1 MSGTHMRLTTL
12 FVLVIAPT
20 AVAASPMPGG
30 ITLERKL
37 LPPANSD
44 PAAVAQS
51 RIIYLNHNGVTL
63 RPGNDDSRAQTSS
76 IVSGLSTVAK
86 WNVSDATWQATVACF
101 KDIWSR
107 FDVTITDVDPG
118 NAPHMEAVFGGFPQD
133 VGMPSG
139 VGGVSPFTAD
149 CAIIENS
156 IVFTFTEVFPED
168 PQTICEVM
176 SQEVAHSYGLD
187 HELLASD
194 PMTYLDYNGKRS
206 FKDQLVSCGE
216 FNARACGIGGS
227 VCRNKQNSVQL
238 LLQRIGAAD
247 LVPPTLAIT
256 SPADGATVPPG
267 FAVDATASDNVAVT
281 MATLAID
288 GAAAGATPGAGPYT
302 FATDATLGDGPH
314 TIALTV
320 SDGHGNTQNQTITVT
335 VARDGGSGSGSGS
348 GSDGSGGGG
357 DDGSGDPASHT
368 GCAAGGGADAG
379 FALALGLGLLA
390 LIVRS
395 LGSSARRPRNALV
408 SSRRSRNRR

>member
-1 MSGTHMRLTTL
+1 MRLTTL
-12 FVLVIAPT
+12 ILISVVPT

-37 LPPANSD
+37 LPAANRD

-63 RPGNDDSRAQTSS
+63 RPGDDDSRANTSS
-76 IVSGLSTVAK
+76 IISGLSTVPK

-118 NAPHMEAVFGGFPQD
+118 NAPHMEAVFGGFPQN

-139 VGGVSPFTAD
+139 VGGVSPFTTD

-216 FNARACGIGGS
+216 FNARACGINGS

-238 LLQRIGAAD
+238 LTQRIGPAD

-256 SPADGATVPPG
+256 SPADGATVAPG
-267 FAVDATASDNVAVT
+267 FEVDATASDNVAVT

-288 GAAAGATPGAGPYT
+288 GTAAGATPGAGPYT
-302 FATDATLGDGPH
+302 FATDATLVDGPH
-314 TIALTV
+314 AIALTV
-320 SDGHGNTQNQTITVT
+320 SDGHGNTQDQTITVT
-335 VARDGGSGSGSGS
+335 VSRGDGGSGSDGSGS
-348 GSDGSGGGG
+348 GSDGSGSGGG
-357 DDGSGDPASHT
+357 DDDGSGDPGSHT

-379 FALALGLGLLA
+379 FALGLGLGLLA
-390 LIVRS
+390 L
-395 LGSSARRPRNALV
+395 

>member
-1 MSGTHMRLTTL
+1 MSGTLMRLTTL
-12 FVLVIAPT
+12 FVLVLAPT
-20 AVAASPMPGG
+20 AVAASPMPAG

-37 LPPANSD
+37 LPAANTD

-63 RPGNDDSRAQTSS
+63 RPGDDDSRANTSS
-76 IVSGLSTVAK
+76 IISGLSTVPK

-118 NAPHMEAVFGGFPQD
+118 NAAHMEAVFGGFPQN

-139 VGGVSPFTAD
+139 VGGVSPFTSD

-168 PQTICEVM
+168 PQLICEVM

-256 SPADGATVPPG
+256 SPADGATGAPG
-267 FAVDATASDNVAVT
+267 FEVDATASDNVAVT

-288 GAAAGATPGAGPYT
+288 GAAAGATPGAGPYA
-302 FATDATLGDGPH
+302 FATDATLADGPH

-335 VARDGGSGSGSGS
+335 VARDGGGGGSGS
-348 GSDGSGGGG
+348 GSDGSGSGNGGG
-357 DDGSGDPASHT
+357 DDDGGDPGSHT

-379 FALALGLGLLA
+379 FALGLA
-390 LIVRS
+390 L
-395 LGSSARRPRNALV
+395 LV
-408 SSRRSRNRR
+408 LTARRSRNRR